1 MPGRFT
7 TLIETFDGMPDPR
20 IERTR
25 AHNLTDILV
34 MSICAIICG
43 ADGWDDIA
51 SFCRCKEDWLKTML
65 DLPNGIPCAD
75 TFRRVISRL
84 DVAVFEERFRNWA
97 KSLHEITQNEV
108 IALDGKVL
116 RHSFDSISGQTP
128 IQMVS
133 AWASKARLVLG
144 QVKVS
149 EKSNE
154 IPAVPELLKLLEIAG
169 CIVTTDA
176 MSCQKATAA
185 QIISQQANYILAVK
199 DNQPTLFE
207 AIKMRFEYIDEHPF
221 EREGYSS
228 KEDYDKGHGRIE
240 SRRCDVISLAENDPY
255 WGDFQK
261 NWSGLRSLVRIT
273 SIRQNRKG
281 ATEEDRYFISSIPK
295 GPLKILNAVRQHW
308 GIENSLHYVLDVSL
322 DEDACRIRK
331 DGGAEMFS
339 VMRHMALNLLQ
350 QEKTCG
356 RGIKAKR
363 KLAGWDN
370 SYLMKI
376 LASGI

>member
-1 MPGRFT
+1 MRSG
-7 TLIETFDGMPDPR
+7 
-20 IERTR
+20 
-25 AHNLTDILV
+25 
-34 MSICAIICG
+34 
-43 ADGWDDIA
+43 
-51 SFCRCKEDWLKTML
+51 
-65 DLPNGIPCAD
+65 AD

-84 DVAVFEERFRNWA
+84 NATVFEEKFRNWA
-97 KSLHEITQNEV
+97 KSLHQVTQNEV

-116 RHSFDSISGQTP
+116 RHSFDTVSGQAP

-133 AWASKARLVLG
+133 AWASKARLALG

-154 IPAVPELLKLLEIAG
+154 IPAVPELLKLLEIKG

-185 QIISQQANYILAVK
+185 QIISQEANYILAVK
-199 DNQPTLFE
+199 DNQRTLFE
-207 AIKMRFEYIDEHPF
+207 AIKRRFEYLDEHPF
-221 EREGYSS
+221 ERDGFAG
-228 KEDYDKGHGRIE
+228 KTDCDKGHGRIE
-240 SRRCDVISLAENDPY
+240 TRCCDVVSLAEDDPY

-261 NWSGLRSLVRIT
+261 DWAGLRSLIRIT
-273 SIRQNRKG
+273 STRQSSKG
-281 ATEEDRYFISSIPK
+281 TSVEVRCFISNIPK

-331 DGGAEMFS
+331 DDGAEMFAM
-339 VMRHMALNLLQ
+339 MRHIALNMLQ

-356 RGIKAKR
+356 RGIKARR

-370 SYLMKI
+370 TYLMKV